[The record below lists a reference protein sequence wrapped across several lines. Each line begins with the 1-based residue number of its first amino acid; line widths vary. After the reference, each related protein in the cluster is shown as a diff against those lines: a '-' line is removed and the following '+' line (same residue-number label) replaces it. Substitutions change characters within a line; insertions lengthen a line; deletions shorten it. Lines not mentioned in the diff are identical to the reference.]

1 MWREFAKHTYFVQYF
16 QKIITLF
23 QKQGSLHFPRYQL
36 VRFVARNMKNPIPNQ
51 KKKKQKSYCFNFVT
65 QFCHHLPVDWWWL
78 AWPRS
83 NFSVRRCSTLK
94 FHTPNQ
100 RAQVPIRFDWGGEGG
115 SAHMCQQ
122 CPWSNFSAFYVIRR
136 KRVCFFFWVKMK
148 TKKKRD
154 RDQFVM
160 GVTGFSICLGWFYAQ
175 FYKEVE
181 E

>member
-36 VRFVARNMKNPIPNQ
+36 VRFVAWNMKNPIPNQ

-100 RAQVPIRFDWGGEGG
+100 RSGVDQVRLGRRRFRTYVPT
-115 SAHMCQQ
+115 MPVVQF
-122 CPWSNFSAFYVIRR
+122 FSILRHSKKACV
-136 KRVCFFFWVKMK
+136 FFFLGENEN
-148 TKKKRD
+148 KKN
-154 RDQFVM
+154 
-160 GVTGFSICLGWFYAQ
+160 GIATSL
-175 FYKEVE
+175 
-181 E
+181 